1 MCYDVSFS
9 TDIRVLGDYFP
20 GLVFDDQIELEFGAI
35 DHVQGVGVFG
45 KYPIIY
51 INRED
56 LRWHCRLM
64 EWGIIP
70 FYSKTEPT
78 LVARN
83 GFLNIRAERIW
94 DDPKSYWFKIKN
106 RRCLIPVTGIYEHRA
121 IRGWK
126 KKVPYWVKPREQTTF
141 FLPGLY
147 SVTELPDK
155 ETGEMIK
162 RWSYGLI
169 TRAANSVMSNI
180 HNDGDNRGRMPLFL
194 PLETAKEFLSEA
206 LSEQR
211 YREILAYEMPS
222 EDLDYHPVFTIR
234 TPKLRPDDKPKT
246 EFWDWEH
253 LPALGEM
260 NP

>member
-56 LRWHCRLM
+56 FKWHCRLM

-78 LVARN
+78 LVTRN

-106 RRCLIPVTGIYEHRA
+106 RRCLIP
-121 IRGWK
+121 
-126 KKVPYWVKPREQTTF
+126 
-141 FLPGLY
+141 
-147 SVTELPDK
+147 
-155 ETGEMIK
+155 
-162 RWSYGLI
+162 
-169 TRAANSVMSNI
+169 
-180 HNDGDNRGRMPLFL
+180 
-194 PLETAKEFLSEA
+194 
-206 LSEQR
+206 
-211 YREILAYEMPS
+211 
-222 EDLDYHPVFTIR
+222 
-234 TPKLRPDDKPKT
+234 
-246 EFWDWEH
+246 
-253 LPALGEM
+253 
-260 NP
+260 